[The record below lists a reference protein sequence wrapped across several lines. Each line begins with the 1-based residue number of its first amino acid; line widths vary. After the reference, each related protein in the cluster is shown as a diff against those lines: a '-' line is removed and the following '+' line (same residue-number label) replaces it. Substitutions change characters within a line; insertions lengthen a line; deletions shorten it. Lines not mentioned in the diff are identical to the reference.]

1 MKHVISLYSLVKYFV
16 KWIQGANILCMLFQS
31 IVLGISHICPCNR
44 WVGTTEVILQ
54 NLEHSSIK
62 IDNLSLY
69 DILLYK
75 E

>member
-1 MKHVISLYSLVKYFV
+1 MYAVSVDFFWGYRI
-16 KWIQGANILCMLFQS
+16 
-31 IVLGISHICPCNR
+31 ICPCNR

>member
-31 IVLGISHICPCNR
+31 IFFRDIALSAHATGE
-44 WVGTTEVILQ
+44 WALQKILQ